1 MKTYSLDELIV
12 AKIKRNNEI
21 VYVICKKNNIFQ
33 TYTDILTGEKIK
45 PIYHVEPL
53 TSYYN
58 IAEKFNYKTGKYIRL
73 TKADILKKYQEINE
87 LKRNEEIE
95 KELILKETKKASDNK
110 KEELKVLTSIE
121 EKEILKS
128 VMSQSEIDTEELLEE
143 VVKTFFPNDGQW
155 YSGCFRR
162 SKELYMSNL
171 PCNLRDDKW
180 LAAMLIRE
188 KNLEHLNY
196 YDVLDFVRNSEVF
209 KDARHNYELEIV
221 KWQIDW
227 IRNGGEGWI
236 SSEEY
241 GGDAV
246 FFTSVCDLGFR
257 QGVLNTLLAIG
268 MNKDVIE
275 EGLEKYADMWREKY
289 MKIAF
294 HNEYEPVFYLA
305 DPNVQLK
312 PVDQEHKQAWLK
324 YRKYEYYQNHKRVVD
339 KYGTPDDDMLMSNKE
354 AYEIKQYLDIK
365 HLERKKEIEEY
376 KKEAYG
382 HGRNMSLW
390 R

>member
-1 MKTYSLDELIV
+1 MKKYSLDELRV
-12 AKIKRNNEI
+12 VKTKRDNKII
-21 VYVICKKNNIFQ
+21 YVICTKNNLFQ
-33 TYTDILTGEKIK
+33 TYTDVLTGEKVK
-45 PIYHVEPL
+45 PIYPVEPL
-53 TSYYN
+53 SNYYN
-58 IAEKFNYKTGKYIRL
+58 IVEKFDYRSGKYIKL
-73 TKADILKKYQEINE
+73 SKTDILNKYQEINE
-87 LKRNEEIE
+87 LKRKEKEE
-95 KELILKETKKASDNK
+95 KELALQETKSSENK

-128 VMSQSEIDTEELLEE
+128 VMSQSEIDAQELLEE

-221 KWQIDW
+221 RWQIDW

-236 SSEEY
+236 STEEY

-246 FFTSVCDLGFR
+246 FFTNVCDFGVR
-257 QGVLNTLLAIG
+257 KGVLNTLLAIG
-268 MNKDVIE
+268 MDEEVIE

-305 DPNVQLK
+305 DPNVQM
-312 PVDQEHKQAWLK
+312 PPIDEEHKKTWLR

-339 KYGTPDDDMLMSNKE
+339 KYGKPDADMLMSNKE
-354 AYEIKQYLDIK
+354 AYEIKQYLDK
-365 HLERKKEIEEY
+365 KDLERKQEIEEY
-376 KKEAYG
+376 KKQAYG
-382 HGRNMSLW
+382 HGRSMSLW